1 MIKEMLKGKN
11 VWLRAVEPEDVDF
24 IYQMEND
31 PAVWHAGNTIVPYS
45 RFQIE
50 QYALTSQF
58 NIYTDK
64 QLRLMVDLI
73 ESSQKKKTIGSI
85 DLYDFDPIHQRAG
98 VGILIVQDERRKGF
112 ASESLG
118 LLIRY
123 CFDVLML
130 HQLYCSIS
138 PDNTKS
144 LGLFQKHRF
153 ISCGIKR
160 DWRLKEGKWTDEV
173 MFQLIK
179 DKENQY

>member
-11 VWLRAVEPEDVDF
+11 VCLRAVEPEDVDF

-31 PAVWHAGNTIVPYS
+31 PAVWHAGNTVVPYS

-73 ESSQKKKTIGSI
+73 KSSQKKKTIGSI
-85 DLYDFDPIHQRAG
+85 DLYDFDPIHKRAG
-98 VGILIVQDERRKGF
+98 VGILIVQDEREKGF

-118 LLIRY
+118 LLTRY

-144 LGLFQKHRF
+144 LGLFQKHGFVRF
-153 ISCGIKR
+153 GIKK
-160 DWRLKEGKWTDEV
+160 DWRLKEGKWTDEI

-179 DKENQY
+179 DTEYQK